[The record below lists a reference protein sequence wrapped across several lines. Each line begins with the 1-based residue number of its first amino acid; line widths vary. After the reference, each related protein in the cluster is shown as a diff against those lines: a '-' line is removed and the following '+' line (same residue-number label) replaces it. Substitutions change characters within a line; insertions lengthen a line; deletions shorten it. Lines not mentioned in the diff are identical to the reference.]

1 MNTCAVT
8 IPVYKKEF
16 TTQEVKNVE
25 TSISNLNDFN
35 IYIFAPESLDTHFYE
50 SRLGLNKVVRFPD
63 TYFDSVQGY
72 SRLLLTDTFYKAFE
86 TYSHLLICQPDAM
99 ALKPELG
106 HWIDQPYDY
115 IGAPW
120 TNGWELIIYPKE
132 IEIPEGIKC
141 RAFIGNGGFS
151 LRNID
156 SCLKLFNEFESLRQ
170 EWVQY
175 GHAEDLFFG
184 FASILSKRFRTPNLM
199 VAACFSHETEPE
211 YFYKLIGNQL
221 PFGCHAHDLNSPKH
235 WDNLLHHIDLN
246 LTK

>member
-63 TYFDSVQGY
+63 IYFDSVQGY
-72 SRLLLTDTFYKAFE
+72 SRLLLTNIFYEAFE

-106 HWIDQPYDY
+106 HWINQPYDY

-120 TNGWELIIYPKE
+120 PNGFELTIHPQEIKILEDEE
-132 IEIPEGIKC
+132 IE
-141 RAFIGNGGFS
+141 
-151 LRNID
+151 
-156 SCLKLFNEFESLRQ
+156 
-170 EWVQY
+170 
-175 GHAEDLFFG
+175 
-184 FASILSKRFRTPNLM
+184 
-199 VAACFSHETEPE
+199 
-211 YFYKLIGNQL
+211 
-221 PFGCHAHDLNSPKH
+221 
-235 WDNLLHHIDLN
+235 
-246 LTK
+246 